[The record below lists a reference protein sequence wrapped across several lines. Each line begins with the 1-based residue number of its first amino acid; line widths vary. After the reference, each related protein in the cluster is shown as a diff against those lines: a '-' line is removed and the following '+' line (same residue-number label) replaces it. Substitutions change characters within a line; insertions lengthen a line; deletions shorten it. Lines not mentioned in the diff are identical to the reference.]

1 MVPWFW
7 LIERINMMG
16 IAKNV
21 VNVFGKTINFWRV
34 DLTCGADTPGEV
46 RTKKGGIFQGVVL
59 SPLLYIIFLIPL
71 IHIPRT
77 SNYGN

>member
-7 LIERINMMG
+7 LIQRINMVG

-21 VNVFGKTINFWRV
+21 VNVFGKTINSWRV
-34 DLTCGADTPGEV
+34 DVTCGADTPGEV
-46 RTKKGGIFQGVVL
+46 RTKKGIFQGVVL
-59 SPLLYIIFLIPL
+59 SPLLDIIFLIHL

>member
-34 DLTCGADTPGEV
+34 DVTCGADTPGEG
-46 RTKKGGIFQGVVL
+46 RTKKGIFQGVVL

>member
-34 DLTCGADTPGEV
+34 DVTCGADTPGEV
-46 RTKKGGIFQGVVL
+46 RTKKGISQGVVL

>member
-7 LIERINMMG
+7 LIERINMVG

-34 DLTCGADTPGEV
+34 DVTCGADTPGEV
-46 RTKKGGIFQGVVL
+46 RTKKGISQGVVL

>member
-7 LIERINMMG
+7 LIEMINMMG

-71 IHIPRT
+71 IHIPTT

>member
-7 LIERINMMG
+7 LIERINMVG

-21 VNVFGKTINFWRV
+21 VNVFGKAINSWRV
-34 DLTCGADTPGEV
+34 DVTCGADTPGEV
-46 RTKKGGIFQGVVL
+46 RTKKGISQGVVL

>member
-1 MVPWFW
+1 
-7 LIERINMMG
+7 MMG